1 MSLFSRSSKYDDSS
15 PDFAVIQKSDSRNS
29 DGTAQFELPTYDVT
43 PPWEHSSRDPLTTVG
58 VLIEIRAN
66 YKRSRLMLYETARR
80 KHSWSSLMSKKRGK
94 IKLDGPA
101 SELDRALNDMV
112 YSRVSGDVG
121 TTCSAWHR
129 GVRTGL
135 SSKVKEEGYEVGK
148 MQAELVLN
156 DSEIKEFIST
166 LLVSRMPLDF

>member
-1 MSLFSRSSKYDDSS
+1 MEL
-15 PDFAVIQKSDSRNS
+15 IN
-29 DGTAQFELPTYDVT
+29 AQ
-43 PPWEHSSRDPLTTVG
+43 
-58 VLIEIRAN
+58 
-66 YKRSRLMLYETARR
+66 
-80 KHSWSSLMSKKRGK
+80 KRGK

-121 TTCSAWHR
+121 TTCSAWHH

-166 LLVSRMPLDF
+166 LLVSRTPLDF